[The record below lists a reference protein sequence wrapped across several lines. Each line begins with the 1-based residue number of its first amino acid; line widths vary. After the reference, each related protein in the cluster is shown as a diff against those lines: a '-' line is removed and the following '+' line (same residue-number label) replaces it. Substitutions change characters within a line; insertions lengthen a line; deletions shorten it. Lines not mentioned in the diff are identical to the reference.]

1 MFITDSS
8 KLLVRRRG
16 AAHSGRQT
24 VHTDIW
30 KNRSRGSENYMLQTD
45 TQSNMAM
52 LKVYIV

>member
-8 KLLVRRRG
+8 KLLIRRRG
-16 AAHSGRQT
+16 AVHNGRKT
-24 VHTDIW
+24 VHTDSCKI
-30 KNRSRGSENYMLQTD
+30 RSRGSEIYMLQTD